1 MGWKKML
8 VGEKMPDKDDPKYRQ
23 RYKEEVKAGRRFAR
37 TLKLDVLAVK
47 VQQFANNHKRLFL
60 ALVFGFILLCFGFNI
75 YRMVMVYN
83 HQQSTQS
90 ATERQ
95 EQLMRQRRKK
105 VNNAINNA
113 HTILPVTN
121 RESQKNNNQNI
132 ENNGRTEKD

>member
-1 MGWKKML
+1 ML

-23 RYKEEVKAGRRFAR
+23 RSEEEVKAGRRFAR

>member
-1 MGWKKML
+1 ML

>member
-1 MGWKKML
+1 ML
-8 VGEKMPDKDDPKYRQ
+8 VGEKMPAKDDPKYRQ
-23 RYKEEVKAGRRFAR
+23 RYEEEVKAGRRFAR

>member
-23 RYKEEVKAGRRFAR
+23 RYEEEVKAGRQFAR
-37 TLKLDVLAVK
+37 TLKLDVLAIK

-60 ALVFGFILLCFGFNI
+60 ALVFGFILLSFGFNI
-75 YRMVMVYN
+75 YRMVVVYN

-105 VNNAINNA
+105 VNTAISNA
-113 HTILPVTN
+113 HTILPVMN
-121 RESQKNNNQNI
+121 RDSQKNNNQNT
-132 ENNGRTEKD
+132 ENNGRTEED

>member
-1 MGWKKML
+1 ML

-23 RYKEEVKAGRRFAR
+23 RYEEEVKAGRRFAR

-132 ENNGRTEKD
+132 ENNGRNEKD

>member
-1 MGWKKML
+1 ML
-8 VGEKMPDKDDPKYRQ
+8 VGEKMPDKDYPKYRQ
-23 RYKEEVKAGRRFAR
+23 RYEEEVKAGRRFAR

>member
-1 MGWKKML
+1 ML

-23 RYKEEVKAGRRFAR
+23 RYEEEVQAGRRFAR

-132 ENNGRTEKD
+132 ENNGRTEND

>member
-1 MGWKKML
+1 ML

-23 RYKEEVKAGRRFAR
+23 RYEEEVKAGRRFAR

-47 VQQFANNHKRLFL
+47 VQQLANNHKRLFL

>member
-1 MGWKKML
+1 ML

-23 RYKEEVKAGRRFAR
+23 QYEEEVKAGRRFAR

-60 ALVFGFILLCFGFNI
+60 VLVFGFILLSFGFNI

>member
-1 MGWKKML
+1 MGWKTML
-8 VGEKMPDKDDPKYRQ
+8 VGEKMPDKDDPKYHQ
-23 RYKEEVKAGRRFAR
+23 RYEEEVKAGRRFAR

-60 ALVFGFILLCFGFNI
+60 VLVFGFILLSFGFNI

>member
-1 MGWKKML
+1 MGWKKIL

-23 RYKEEVKAGRRFAR
+23 RYEEEVKAGRRFAR

>member
-23 RYKEEVKAGRRFAR
+23 RYEEEVKAGRKFAR
-37 TLKLDVLAVK
+37 TLKLDVLAIK

-60 ALVFGFILLCFGFNI
+60 ALVFGFILLSFGFNI
-75 YRMVMVYN
+75 YRMVVVYN

-95 EQLMRQRRKK
+95 EQLVRQR
-105 VNNAINNA
+105 
-113 HTILPVTN
+113 
-121 RESQKNNNQNI
+121 SQKGQ
-132 ENNGRTEKD
+132 G

>member
-1 MGWKKML
+1 ML

-23 RYKEEVKAGRRFAR
+23 RYEEEVKAGRRFAR

-60 ALVFGFILLCFGFNI
+60 ALVFGFILLCVGFNI

>member
-1 MGWKKML
+1 ML

-23 RYKEEVKAGRRFAR
+23 RYEEEVKAGRRFAR

-47 VQQFANNHKRLFL
+47 VQLFANNHKRLFL

>member
-1 MGWKKML
+1 ML
-8 VGEKMPDKDDPKYRQ
+8 VGEMMPDKDDPKYRQ
-23 RYKEEVKAGRRFAR
+23 RYEEEVKAGRRFAR

-60 ALVFGFILLCFGFNI
+60 VLVFGFILLSFGFNI

>member
-1 MGWKKML
+1 ML

-23 RYKEEVKAGRRFAR
+23 RYEEEVKAGRRFAH

>member
-1 MGWKKML
+1 ML

-23 RYKEEVKAGRRFAR
+23 RYEEEVKAGRRFAR

-47 VQQFANNHKRLFL
+47 VQQFANNHKQLFL

>member
-1 MGWKKML
+1 ML

-23 RYKEEVKAGRRFAR
+23 RYEEEVKAGRRFAR

-75 YRMVMVYN
+75 YRMVMVDN

>member
-1 MGWKKML
+1 ML

-23 RYKEEVKAGRRFAR
+23 RYEEEVKAGRRFAR

-95 EQLMRQRRKK
+95 EQMMRQRRKK

>member
-1 MGWKKML
+1 ML

-23 RYKEEVKAGRRFAR
+23 RYEEEVKAGRRFAR
-37 TLKLDVLAVK
+37 TLKLDVLAVM
-47 VQQFANNHKRLFL
+47 VQQFANNHTRLFL

>member
-1 MGWKKML
+1 ML

-23 RYKEEVKAGRRFAR
+23 RYEEEVKAGRRFAR

>member
-1 MGWKKML
+1 ML

-23 RYKEEVKAGRRFAR
+23 RYEEEVKAGRRFAR

-60 ALVFGFILLCFGFNI
+60 VLVFGFILLSFGFNI

>member
-1 MGWKKML
+1 ML

-23 RYKEEVKAGRRFAR
+23 RYEEEVKAGRKFAR

-60 ALVFGFILLCFGFNI
+60 ALVFGFILLSFGFNLS
-75 YRMVMVYN
+75 RLVVVYL
-83 HQQSTQS
+83 HLQSTQS

>member
-1 MGWKKML
+1 ML

-23 RYKEEVKAGRRFAR
+23 RYEEEVKAGRRFAR

-47 VQQFANNHKRLFL
+47 VQQFANNHKRLIL

>member
-23 RYKEEVKAGRRFAR
+23 RYEEEVKAGRGFGR

>member
-1 MGWKKML
+1 ML

-23 RYKEEVKAGRRFAR
+23 RYEEEVKAGRRFAR
-37 TLKLDVLAVK
+37 TLNLDVLAVK

>member
-8 VGEKMPDKDDPKYRQ
+8 IGEKMPDKDDPKYRQ
-23 RYKEEVKAGRRFAR
+23 RYEEEVKAGRRFAR

-113 HTILPVTN
+113 HTILPVAN

>member
-1 MGWKKML
+1 ML

-23 RYKEEVKAGRRFAR
+23 RYEEEVKAGRRFAR

-75 YRMVMVYN
+75 YTMVMVYN

>member
-1 MGWKKML
+1 ML

-23 RYKEEVKAGRRFAR
+23 RYQEEVKAGRKFAR
-37 TLKLDVLAVK
+37 TLKLDVLAAK
-47 VQQFANNHKRLFL
+47 VQLFANTHKRLFL
-60 ALVFGFILLCFGFNI
+60 ALVFGFILLSFGFNI
-75 YRMVMVYN
+75 YRMVVVYN
-83 HQQSTQS
+83 RQQSTQS

>member
-23 RYKEEVKAGRRFAR
+23 RYEEEVKAGRRFAR

-95 EQLMRQRRKK
+95 EQLMRQRCKK

>member
-1 MGWKKML
+1 ML

-23 RYKEEVKAGRRFAR
+23 RYEEEVKAGRRFAR

-47 VQQFANNHKRLFL
+47 VQQFANNHTRLFL

>member
-1 MGWKKML
+1 ML

-23 RYKEEVKAGRRFAR
+23 RYEEEVKAGRRFAR

-121 RESQKNNNQNI
+121 RESQKNYNQNI